1 MIQPAIIRTVLF
13 DLDGTLV
20 NTAPDLVNAL
30 NAVLENHNHAT
41 VALQDVAP
49 LISTGA
55 AGMLGY
61 ALGDISE
68 QRKQL
73 LVNELVEHYYSH
85 IADSSQLYPE
95 MDNVLQQLEQ
105 RGMQWGIVTNKVTR
119 LTESLLNKLNLTNRA
134 ACIISGDTTPHSKP
148 HPAPLL
154 EACRITD
161 TTPDNCVYIGDAKSD
176 IEAAQ
181 RAIMPSLAAAYGFI
195 KADDQPQDWGANA
208 VVNNTTQILDWVN
221 QHA

>member
-1 MIQPAIIRTVLF
+1 MIQPAQIRTVLF

-30 NAVLENHNHAT
+30 NAVLEHHNHAA
-41 VALQDVAP
+41 VALADVAP

-61 ALGDISE
+61 ALGDIPE
-68 QRKQL
+68 QRKQV
-73 LVNELVEHYYSH
+73 LVKELVEHYHAH
-85 IADSSQLYPE
+85 IADNSRLYPD
-95 MDNVLQQLEQ
+95 MDTVIQQLEQ
-105 RGMQWGIVTNKVTR
+105 RGIQWGVVTNKVTR
-119 LTESLLNKLNLTNRA
+119 LTQPLLDKLDLTDRA

-148 HPAPLL
+148 HPAPLF

-161 TTPDNCVYIGDAKSD
+161 TTPNNCVYIGDAKSD

-195 KADDQPQDWGANA
+195 STDDQPHNWGANA
-208 VVNNTTQILDWVN
+208 VIDNANQILDWVI
-221 QHA
+221 QHV

>member
-1 MIQPAIIRTVLF
+1 MIQPAQIRTVLF

-30 NAVLENHNHAT
+30 NAVLECHNHPA
-41 VALQDVAP
+41 VPIADVSP

-55 AGMLGY
+55 AGMLGF
-61 ALGDISE
+61 ALGDIPE
-68 QRKQL
+68 QQKQV
-73 LVNELVEHYYSH
+73 LVNELVEHYHSH
-85 IADSSQLYPE
+85 IADNSYLYPDME
-95 MDNVLQQLEQ
+95 NVLQQFEQ
-105 RGMQWGIVTNKVTR
+105 RGVKWGVVTNKVTK
-119 LTESLLNKLNLTNRA
+119 LTESLLERLDLSNRA

-161 TTPDNCVYIGDAKSD
+161 TKPNNCVYIGDAKSD

-195 KADDQPQDWGANA
+195 GTDDQPKNWGANA
-208 VVNNTTQILDWVN
+208 VVDNANQILDWVI
-221 QHA
+221 QHV

>member
-30 NAVLENHNHAT
+30 NAVLERHDHPA
-41 VALQDVAP
+41 VPLADVSP

-55 AGMLGY
+55 AGMLGF
-61 ALGDISE
+61 ALGDIPE
-68 QRKQL
+68 QRKQV
-73 LVNELVEHYYSH
+73 LVNELVEHYHSH
-85 IADSSQLYPE
+85 IADNSQLYPQME
-95 MDNVLQQLEQ
+95 NVLQQLEQ
-105 RGMQWGIVTNKVTR
+105 RGIQWGIVTNKVTR
-119 LTESLLNKLNLTNRA
+119 LTESLLDKLNLANRA

-154 EACRITD
+154 EACRIIG
-161 TTPDNCVYIGDAKSD
+161 TPPKNCVYVGDAKSD

-181 RAIMPSLAAAYGFI
+181 RAMMPSLAAAYGFI
-195 KADDQPQDWGANA
+195 GTDDQPHNWGAN
-208 VVNNTTQILDWVN
+208 VVVDNANQILDWVI
-221 QHA
+221 QHV

>member
-1 MIQPAIIRTVLF
+1 MIQPAQIHTVLF

-30 NAVLENHNHAT
+30 NAVLERNNHPA
-41 VALQDVAP
+41 VPIADVSP

-61 ALGDISE
+61 ALGDIPE

-73 LVNELVEHYYSH
+73 LVNELVEQYHSH
-85 IADSSQLYPE
+85 IADHSHLYPG
-95 MDNVLQQLEQ
+95 MDNILQQLEQ
-105 RGMQWGIVTNKVTR
+105 RGLKWGVVTNKVTR
-119 LTESLLNKLNLTNRA
+119 LTESLLDQLDLTNRA
-134 ACIISGDTTPHSKP
+134 ACIISGDTTTHSKP

-161 TTPDNCVYIGDAKSD
+161 TSPNNCVYIGDAKSD
-176 IEAAQ
+176 IRAAQ
-181 RAIMPSLAAAYGFI
+181 RAMMPSLAAAYGFI
-195 KADDQPQDWGANA
+195 GADDQPQNWGANA
-208 VVNNTTQILDWVN
+208 VVHNANQILDWVT
-221 QHA
+221 QHV

>member
-1 MIQPAIIRTVLF
+1 MIQPAQIRTVLF

-30 NAVLENHNHAT
+30 NAVLERHNHPA
-41 VALQDVAP
+41 VPIADVSP

-55 AGMLGY
+55 AGMLGF
-61 ALGDISE
+61 ALGNIPE
-68 QRKQL
+68 QRKQV
-73 LVNELVEHYYSH
+73 LVNELVDHYHAH
-85 IADSSQLYPE
+85 IADNSHLYPDME
-95 MDNVLQQLEQ
+95 KVLQQFEQ
-105 RGMQWGIVTNKVTR
+105 RGVKWGVVTNKVTK
-119 LTESLLNKLNLTNRA
+119 LTESLLERLDLTNRA

-161 TTPDNCVYIGDAKSD
+161 TAPNNCVYIGDAKSD

-181 RAIMPSLAAAYGFI
+181 RAIMPSLAAAYGFVST
-195 KADDQPQDWGANA
+195 DDDPENWGANT
-208 VVNNTTQILDWVN
+208 VVDNANQILDWVI
-221 QHA
+221 QHV

>member
-1 MIQPAIIRTVLF
+1 MIQPAHIRTVLF

-30 NAVLENHNHAT
+30 NAVLEHHNHAA
-41 VALQDVAP
+41 VALADVAP

-61 ALGDISE
+61 ALGDIPE
-68 QRKQL
+68 QRKQI
-73 LVNELVEHYYSH
+73 LVNELVDHYHSH
-85 IADSSQLYPE
+85 IADNSHLYPE

-105 RGMQWGIVTNKVTR
+105 RGIQWGVVTNKVTK
-119 LTESLLNKLNLTNRA
+119 LTEPLLRKLNLTKRA

-154 EACRITD
+154 EACRITN
-161 TTPDNCVYIGDAKSD
+161 TAPNNCVYIGDAKSD

-181 RAIMPSLAAAYGFI
+181 RAIMPSLAAAYGFVS
-195 KADDQPQDWGANA
+195 KDDQPENWRANT
-208 VVNNTTQILDWVN
+208 VVDNANQILDWVK
-221 QHA
+221 QHV

>member
-1 MIQPAIIRTVLF
+1 MIQPAKIHTVLF

-20 NTAPDLVNAL
+20 DTAPDLVNAL
-30 NAVLENHNHAT
+30 NAVLENHNHA
-41 VALQDVAP
+41 VVVLQNVAP

-61 ALGDISE
+61 ALGDIPE
-68 QRKQL
+68 QRKQV

-85 IADSSQLYPE
+85 IADNSQLYPQME
-95 MDNVLQQLEQ
+95 NVLQQLEQ
-105 RGMQWGIVTNKVTR
+105 RGIQWGIVTNKVTR
-119 LTESLLNKLNLTNRA
+119 LTESLLDKLDLTNRA

-161 TTPDNCVYIGDAKSD
+161 TSPNNCVYIGDAKSD

-181 RAIMPSLAAAYGFI
+181 RAMIPSLAAAYGFI
-195 KADDQPQDWGANA
+195 GVDDQPQHWGANA
-208 VVNNTTQILDWVN
+208 VVSNATQILDWVN
-221 QHA
+221 QHV

>member
-1 MIQPAIIRTVLF
+1 MIQPAQICTVLF

-30 NAVLENHNHAT
+30 NVVLEHHSHPA
-41 VALQDVAP
+41 VALADVSS

-61 ALGDISE
+61 ALGDIPE

-73 LVNELVEHYYSH
+73 LVNELVEQYHLH

-95 MDNVLQQLEQ
+95 MENVLQQLEQ
-105 RGMQWGIVTNKVTR
+105 RGLQWGVVTNKVTR
-119 LTESLLNKLNLTNRA
+119 LTESLLDKLNLTNRA
-134 ACIISGDTTPHSKP
+134 ACIISGDTTTHSKP

-161 TTPDNCVYIGDAKSD
+161 TSPNNCVYIGDAKSD

-181 RAIMPSLAAAYGFI
+181 RAMMPSLAAAYGFI
-195 KADDQPQDWGANA
+195 GADDQPQNWGANA
-208 VVNNTTQILDWVN
+208 VVQNANQILDWVT
-221 QHA
+221 QHV

>member
-1 MIQPAIIRTVLF
+1 MIQPAQIRTVLF

-30 NAVLENHNHAT
+30 NAVLEHHDHPA
-41 VALQDVAP
+41 VALEDVAP

-61 ALGDISE
+61 ALGDIPK
-68 QRKQL
+68 QRKQI
-73 LVNELVEHYYSH
+73 LVHELVEHYHLH
-85 IADSSQLYPE
+85 IADNSQLYPE
-95 MDNVLQQLEQ
+95 MDAVLQQLEQ
-105 RGMQWGIVTNKVTR
+105 RGLAWGVVTNKVTR
-119 LTESLLNKLNLTNRA
+119 LTNSLLDKLDLTNRV
-134 ACIISGDTTPHSKP
+134 ACIISGDTTSHSKP

-161 TTPDNCVYIGDAKSD
+161 TAPDNCVYIGDAKSD

-181 RAIMPSLAAAYGFI
+181 RAMMPSLAAAYGFI
-195 KADDQPQDWGANA
+195 SADDQPQHWGANA
-208 VVNNTTQILDWVN
+208 IVNNANQILDWITE
-221 QHA
+221 HA